1 MLSESLM
8 LYTLQAVLIAGVI
21 CFAFRD
27 QSLVLRLQVLA
38 WLVGTLTIAWRYGP
52 GEQTNFYSNDQS
64 YYWKTLDSFA
74 VFGVPWDVDMW
85 LHSKLP
91 YTVAALP
98 LAAIGIHP
106 TLALKTVSLICLMA
120 LSRRLLSD
128 ARSETLKDQAVTLW
142 LTACGLIGTFFS
154 LLALRETMMMYFVYR
169 FATDRSTGIRLFSL
183 VVLYLLRP
191 HLAAAVF
198 AAEVVMLAWRWVR
211 GKRQFGA
218 AESPML
224 ISFGAILG
232 TTLFSWGV
240 GNYAQVLTPFSG
252 GWGIAQATRVA
263 SNFVG
268 LQFLTVRE
276 ETVEFSIARLLLLRI
291 VLNETIVIPMA
302 FIAICLFASRWL
314 NDRDRFTL
322 LVFTIYASVVIGTDF
337 NSFRQNIPLMPL
349 IGLSIVRHLAS
360 RRAVLRKA
368 PITENYRT
376 DAVITPS
383 GT

>member
-1 MLSESLM
+1 VSETT
-8 LYTLQAVLIAGVI
+8 YIVQALLIGGVI
-21 CFAFRD
+21 
-27 QSLVLRLQVLA
+27 SLLVRNERLILRLQLIV
-38 WLVGTLTIAWRYGP
+38 WLIGVSAIAWRYGP
-52 GEQTNFYSNDQS
+52 GEQTNFYSNDQH
-64 YYWKTLDSFA
+64 YYWKILDSFA

-211 GKRQFGA
+211 GRRQFGA

-224 ISFGAILG
+224 ISFGVILG
-232 TTLFSWGV
+232 TTLFSWGDR
-240 GNYAQVLTPFSG
+240 NYAHVLTPFSG

-322 LVFTIYASVVIGTDF
+322 LVFTIYASMVIGTDF

-368 PITENYRT
+368 PITENHRT
-376 DAVITPS
+376 DAVITPR

>member
-1 MLSESLM
+1 MFI
-8 LYTLQAVLIAGVI
+8 LQVVLIGGVI
-21 CFAFRD
+21 SWLIRHDA
-27 QSLVLRLQVLA
+27 LVVRIQVLI
-38 WLVGTLTIAWRYGP
+38 WTLGVGAIAWRFGLV
-52 GEQTNFYSNDQS
+52 GQLLFYSNDQTH
-64 YYWKTLDSFA
+64 YREVLDSFA
-74 VFGVPWDVDMW
+74 VFGIPWDIDVW
-85 LHSKLP
+85 LRSKLP

-128 ARSETLKDQAVTLW
+128 AGPETLKDQAVTLW
-142 LTACGLIGTFFS
+142 LTACGSIGTFFS
-154 LLALRETMMMYFVYR
+154 LLAQRETMMMYFVYR
-169 FATDRSTGIRLFSL
+169 FAADRSTGIRLFSL
-183 VVLYLLRP
+183 VVLCLLRS

-198 AAEVVMLAWRWVR
+198 AAEAVMLAWRWLR
-211 GKRQFGA
+211 NKRELGA

-224 ISFGAILG
+224 ITFGVILG
-232 TTLFSWGV
+232 TTLFSAALEGAAKV
-240 GNYAQVLTPFSG
+240 RTPFSS

-276 ETVEFSIARLLLLRI
+276 EALEFAIARLLLVRI
-291 VLNETIVIPMA
+291 VMNETIVIPLA

-314 NDRDRFTL
+314 NDRDRFAL
-322 LVFTIYASVVIGTDF
+322 LAFTIYASVVVGTEF

-349 IGLSIVRHLAS
+349 IGLTIVRYLAS

-368 PITENYRT
+368 PIAENHRT
-376 DAVITPS
+376 DAVITPR

>member
-1 MLSESLM
+1 ML
-8 LYTLQAVLIAGVI
+8 
-21 CFAFRD
+21 FR
-27 QSLVLRLQVLA
+27 S
-38 WLVGTLTIAWRYGP
+38 G
-52 GEQTNFYSNDQS
+52 
-64 YYWKTLDSFA
+64 
-74 VFGVPWDVDMW
+74 DM
-85 LHSKLP
+85 
-91 YTVAALP
+91 
-98 LAAIGIHP
+98 
-106 TLALKTVSLICLMA
+106 
-120 LSRRLLSD
+120 
-128 ARSETLKDQAVTLW
+128 
-142 LTACGLIGTFFS
+142 
-154 LLALRETMMMYFVYR
+154 
-169 FATDRSTGIRLFSL
+169 
-183 VVLYLLRP
+183 
-191 HLAAAVF
+191 
-198 AAEVVMLAWRWVR
+198 
-211 GKRQFGA
+211 
-218 AESPML
+218 
-224 ISFGAILG
+224 
-232 TTLFSWGV
+232 
-240 GNYAQVLTPFSG
+240 NYAQVLTPFSG

-368 PITENYRT
+368 PITENHRT
-376 DAVITPS
+376 DAVITPR

>member
-1 MLSESLM
+1 MFI
-8 LYTLQAVLIAGVI
+8 LQVVLIGGVI
-21 CFAFRD
+21 SWLIRHDA
-27 QSLVLRLQVLA
+27 LVVRIQVLI
-38 WLVGTLTIAWRYGP
+38 WTLGVGAIAWRFGLV
-52 GEQTNFYSNDQS
+52 GQLLFYSNDQTH
-64 YYWKTLDSFA
+64 YREVLDSFA
-74 VFGVPWDVDMW
+74 VFGIPWDIDVW
-85 LHSKLP
+85 LRSKLP

-128 ARSETLKDQAVTLW
+128 AGPETLKDQAVTLW
-142 LTACGLIGTFFS
+142 LTACGSIGTFFS
-154 LLALRETMMMYFVYR
+154 LLAQRETMMMYFVYR
-169 FATDRSTGIRLFSL
+169 FAADRSTGIRLFSL
-183 VVLYLLRP
+183 VVLCLLRS

-198 AAEVVMLAWRWVR
+198 AAEAVMLAWRWLR
-211 GKRQFGA
+211 NKRELGA

-224 ISFGAILG
+224 ITFGVILG
-232 TTLFSWGV
+232 TTLFSAALEGAAKV
-240 GNYAQVLTPFSG
+240 RTPFSS

-276 ETVEFSIARLLLLRI
+276 EALEFAIARLLLVRI
-291 VLNETIVIPMA
+291 VMNETIVIPLA

-314 NDRDRFTL
+314 NDRDRFAL
-322 LVFTIYASVVIGTDF
+322 LAFTIYASVVVGTEF

-349 IGLSIVRHLAS
+349 IGLTIVRYLAS
-360 RRAVLRKA
+360 RRAVLREA
-368 PITENYRT
+368 PIAGNHCT
-376 DAVITPS
+376 DAVITPR

>member
-1 MLSESLM
+1 VSETAYIVQALLIGGVFSLLVRNESL
-8 LYTLQAVLIAGVI
+8 I
-21 CFAFRD
+21 
-27 QSLVLRLQVLA
+27 LRLQVIV
-38 WLVGTLTIAWRYGP
+38 WLIGVSAIAWRFGVV
-52 GEQTNFYSNDQS
+52 EQLNFYSNDQS

-368 PITENYRT
+368 PIAENHRIAT
-376 DAVITPS
+376 Q
-383 GT
+383 

>member
-1 MLSESLM
+1 VSETT
-8 LYTLQAVLIAGVI
+8 YIVQALVICGVI
-21 CFAFRD
+21 
-27 QSLVLRLQVLA
+27 SLLVRNECLILRLQAIV
-38 WLVGTLTIAWRYGP
+38 WLIGVSAIAWRFGIV
-52 GEQTNFYSNDQS
+52 EQLNFYSNDQR
-64 YYWKTLDSFA
+64 YYSDTLESFA
-74 VFGVPWDVDMW
+74 VFGIPWDVDVW
-85 LHSKLP
+85 LGSKLP
-91 YTVAALP
+91 YTAAALP

-106 TLALKTVSLICLMA
+106 ALALKTVSLICLMA

-142 LTACGLIGTFFS
+142 LTACGSIGTYFS

-169 FATDRSTGIRLFSL
+169 FATDRSIGIRLFSF

-198 AAEVVMLAWRWVR
+198 AAEAVMLAWRWLR
-211 GKRQFGA
+211 GKREFGA

-224 ISFGAILG
+224 IAFGVILG

-240 GNYAQVLTPFSG
+240 GDAASVRTPFSG
-252 GWGIAQATRVA
+252 GWGITQATRVA

-268 LQFLTVRE
+268 LQFLAVRE
-276 ETVEFSIARLLLLRI
+276 ETVAFSIARLLLLRL
-291 VLNETIVIPMA
+291 VLNETIVIPTA
-302 FIAICLFASRWL
+302 FIAICLFASRRL
-314 NDRDRFTL
+314 NDRDRFAL
-322 LVFTIYASVVIGTDF
+322 LAFTIYASVVIGTDF

-349 IGLSIVRHLAS
+349 MGLTIVRYLAS

-368 PITENYRT
+368 PIAENHRT
-376 DAVITPS
+376 DAVITPR

>member
-1 MLSESLM
+1 VSETT
-8 LYTLQAVLIAGVI
+8 YIVQALLIGGVI
-21 CFAFRD
+21 
-27 QSLVLRLQVLA
+27 SLLVRNEFLILRLQVVV
-38 WLVGTLTIAWRYGP
+38 WLVGVNAIMLRFGLV
-52 GEQTNFYSNDQS
+52 EQMDFYSNDQS
-64 YYWKTLDSFA
+64 FYSGVVESFSST
-74 VFGVPWDVDMW
+74 GIPWDVDVW
-85 LHSKLP
+85 LGRKLP
-91 YTVAALP
+91 YTVAALS

-106 TLALKTVSLICLMA
+106 TLALKTVSLICLIA

-169 FATDRSTGIRLFSL
+169 FAADRSTGIRLFSL

-198 AAEVVMLAWRWVR
+198 AAEAVMLAWRWVR
-211 GKRQFGA
+211 GKREFGA

-224 ISFGAILG
+224 ISFGVILG

-314 NDRDRFTL
+314 NDRDRFAL
-322 LVFTIYASVVIGTDF
+322 LAFTIYASVVTGTDF
-337 NSFRQNIPLMPL
+337 NSFRQNIPFMPL
-349 IGLSIVRHLAS
+349 LGLTIVRYLAS
-360 RRAVLRKA
+360 RRAVLREA
-368 PITENYRT
+368 PIAGNHRT
-376 DAVITPS
+376 ATQ
-383 GT
+383 

>member
-1 MLSESLM
+1 MSETT
-8 LYTLQAVLIAGVI
+8 YIVQALVICGVI
-21 CFAFRD
+21 
-27 QSLVLRLQVLA
+27 SLLVRNECLILRLQAIV
-38 WLVGTLTIAWRYGP
+38 WLIGVSAIAWRFGIV
-52 GEQTNFYSNDQS
+52 EQLNFYSNDQI
-64 YYWKTLDSFA
+64 YYSGVVRSFSST
-74 VFGVPWDVDMW
+74 GIPWDVDVW
-85 LHSKLP
+85 LGSKLP
-91 YTVAALP
+91 YTAAALP

-106 TLALKTVSLICLMA
+106 ALALKTVSLICLMA

-211 GKRQFGA
+211 GKRKFGA
-218 AESPML
+218 AESPIL
-224 ISFGAILG
+224 IAFGVILG

-240 GNYAQVLTPFSG
+240 GGAASVRTPFSG
-252 GWGIAQATRVA
+252 GWGITQATRVA

-268 LQFLTVRE
+268 LQFLAVRE

-291 VLNETIVIPMA
+291 VLNETIVIPTA
-302 FIAICLFASRWL
+302 FIAICLFASRRL
-314 NDRDRFTL
+314 NDRDRFAL
-322 LVFTIYASVVIGTDF
+322 LAFTIYASVVIGTDF
-337 NSFRQNIPLMPL
+337 NSFRQNIPLMPP
-349 IGLSIVRHLAS
+349 IGLTIVRYLAS

-368 PITENYRT
+368 PIAENHRT
-376 DAVITPS
+376 DAVITPR

>member
-1 MLSESLM
+1 VSETT
-8 LYTLQAVLIAGVI
+8 YIVQALVICGVI
-21 CFAFRD
+21 
-27 QSLVLRLQVLA
+27 SLLVRNECLILRLQAIV
-38 WLVGTLTIAWRYGP
+38 WLIGVSAIAWRFGIV
-52 GEQTNFYSNDQS
+52 EQLNFYSNDQI
-64 YYWKTLDSFA
+64 YYSGVVRSFSST
-74 VFGVPWDVDMW
+74 GIPWDVDVW
-85 LHSKLP
+85 LGSKLP
-91 YTVAALP
+91 YTAAALP

-106 TLALKTVSLICLMA
+106 ALALKTVSLICLMA

-142 LTACGLIGTFFS
+142 LTACGSIGTYFS

-169 FATDRSTGIRLFSL
+169 FATDRSIGIRLFSF

-198 AAEVVMLAWRWVR
+198 AAEAVMLAWRWLR
-211 GKRQFGA
+211 GKREFGA

-224 ISFGAILG
+224 IAFGVILG

-240 GNYAQVLTPFSG
+240 GGAASVRTPFSG
-252 GWGIAQATRVA
+252 GWGITQATRVA

-268 LQFLTVRE
+268 LQFLAVRE

-291 VLNETIVIPMA
+291 VLNETIVIPTA
-302 FIAICLFASRWL
+302 FIAICLFASRRL
-314 NDRDRFTL
+314 NDRDRFAL
-322 LVFTIYASVVIGTDF
+322 LAFTIYASVVIGTDF
-337 NSFRQNIPLMPL
+337 NSFRQNIPLMPP
-349 IGLSIVRHLAS
+349 IGLTIVRYLAS

-368 PITENYRT
+368 PIAENHRT
-376 DAVITPS
+376 DAVITPR